1 MDSAKYGTNIHE
13 KASPKNFVVLV
24 STCVTIMTLL
34 YILFHELFFMSYSSL
49 LCTSIILYIP
59 HKLFIPQNS
68 INNYHNLHYS
78 NAKNYQS

>member
-34 YILFHELFFMSYSSL
+34 YILFHELFFNVLQLTALHQYNFVYS
-49 LCTSIILYIP
+49 TQIIHTPEQY
-59 HKLFIPQNS
+59 
-68 INNYHNLHYS
+68 
-78 NAKNYQS
+78 